1 MEVESKLAVVTT
13 FRLVEA
19 SEREVVKVEVPLLS
33 SKASASSLSRVE
45 ATEVLSVVPSSVT
58 VIVYATTRDNVASFL
73 RTSSL
78 LFG

>member
-1 MEVESKLAVVTT
+1 
-13 FRLVEA
+13 
-19 SEREVVKVEVPLLS
+19 
-33 SKASASSLSRVE
+33 
-45 ATEVLSVVPSSVT
+45 VVPSSVT